1 MQGSRCFGMS
11 REHTSCSS
19 AHIQTEQLLQFQFA
33 QRCQHSP
40 PPQDGDP
47 MGQSPRGWES
57 PILCLPATCLH
68 HSKPESTG
76 RPTDSLAP
84 TTALRGDVHNP
95 SHGGFLAMDHQ
106 PWGRPAVSP
115 RVTAATS
122 QVSPTVMSL
131 TQH

>member
-1 MQGSRCFGMS
+1 
-11 REHTSCSS
+11 
-19 AHIQTEQLLQFQFA
+19 
-33 QRCQHSP
+33 
-40 PPQDGDP
+40 

-57 PILCLPATCLH
+57 TILCLPATCLP

-76 RPTDSLAP
+76 RRTDSLAP
-84 TTALRGDVHNP
+84 TTALQGDEHNP

-115 RVTAATS
+115 WVTAATS